1 MSGRS
6 HRVVLDTDPGID
18 DAFAIAYAA
27 RSPRIELVALT
38 TVFGNVPVEV
48 ATLNALDLLELAGL
62 KEIPVHAGAAR
73 PLDGQEPRY
82 AREVHGEH
90 GRGSLGVAAP
100 SGAPS
105 GTPAAVALCA
115 LVAAAPGELD
125 LVAIGPLTNVAL
137 AIALRPTFVSELR
150 SLTILAGAASAPGN
164 VTPVAEANA
173 ASDPVALAAALGAA
187 GATTLVPLDVTMGVE
202 VDDGAVARLAGSGD
216 PLARHVAT
224 LLNDYADFY
233 EPIFGRHI
241 SVQHDATAVA
251 VGLGLWEA
259 TVAPV
264 VRVTV
269 DTGAGPARGQT
280 LADLRGRYAG
290 WPEQEGAHC
299 VIALE
304 LAEGL
309 AEHLVATIAGGP
321 SADGVPRSS

>member
-1 MSGRS
+1 MSDRP

-48 ATLNALDLLELAGL
+48 ATANALDLLELAGL
-62 KEIPVHAGAAR
+62 EEVPVHAGAAR
-73 PLDGQEPRY
+73 PLDGREPRF

-90 GRGSLGVAAP
+90 GRGSLGAAAP
-100 SGAPS
+100 SGLPS
-105 GTPAAVALCA
+105 GIPAAVALCD
-115 LVAAAPGELD
+115 LVTAAPGELD
-125 LVAIGPLTNVAL
+125 LVAVGPLTNVAL
-137 AIALRPTFVSELR
+137 AIGLRPTFVSELR

-173 ASDPVALAAALGAA
+173 ASDPVALAAALGAV

-202 VDDGAVARLAGSGD
+202 VDDRAVTRLAESKD
-216 PLARHVAT
+216 PLARHMAT
-224 LLNDYADFY
+224 LLDDYAGFY
-233 EPIFGRHI
+233 EPIFRRHI
-241 SVQHDATAVA
+241 SIQHDATALA

-259 TVAPV
+259 TVAPL

-269 DTGAGPARGQT
+269 DTGAGPGRGQT
-280 LADLRGRYAG
+280 LADLRGIYGG

-299 VIALE
+299 AVALV

-309 AEHLVATIAGGP
+309 AAHLVATIAGG
-321 SADGVPRSS
+321 